1 MKRTILVVDDDLDLR
16 DTVCTAL
23 ADEGYDTAA
32 ASNGT
37 DALER
42 LRAGETP
49 DLIILDLM
57 MPGMDG
63 WAFREEQKRDPRLS
77 PIPVLVI
84 SASRRLDEPALDARY
99 LRKPMDLDALLS
111 VVSEMIG
118 SPGRGADT

>member
-1 MKRTILVVDDDLDLR
+1 MKRTILVVDDDVDLR

-23 ADEGYDTAA
+23 ADEGYDTEA
-32 ASNGT
+32 ASNGA
-37 DALER
+37 DALDS
-42 LRAGETP
+42 LRAGAPP

-63 WAFREEQKRDPRLS
+63 WAFREAQKRDPRLA

-99 LRKPMDLDALLS
+99 IRKPMDLDVLLATIT
-111 VVSEMIG
+111 EMIG
-118 SPGRGADT
+118 PP